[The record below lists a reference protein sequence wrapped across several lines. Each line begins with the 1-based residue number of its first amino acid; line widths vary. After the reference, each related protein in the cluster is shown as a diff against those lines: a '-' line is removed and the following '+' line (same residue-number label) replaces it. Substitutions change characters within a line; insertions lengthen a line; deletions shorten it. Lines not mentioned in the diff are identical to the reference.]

1 MSENSEETVVIDPQ
15 DPLTQRILDVCDRT
29 GDFIEWW
36 GFRAIHGRVWTLLA
50 ITGRPLSQMDISVL
64 LDVSRSL
71 VNGAVLELEEWGLVE
86 RVGDHRRA
94 PIVAVTEVWPIITQ
108 VLRTREWMMIERVR
122 LALEAAAQ
130 EADVHYLRTGQQPFS
145 RERLHELMQLTEMA
159 QSFLKVI
166 LNLRLADEGR
176 GVRAFLRTATQ
187 VLSGFRRVTKQ
198 DSSS

>member
-1 MSENSEETVVIDPQ
+1 MSLEPEDTVVIDLS
-15 DPLTQRILDVCDRT
+15 DPLTRRMLEVCDRT

-50 ITGRPLSQMDISVL
+50 MTARPLSQVDIAAL

-71 VNGAVLELEEWGLVE
+71 VHGAVNELEEWGLVQ
-86 RVGDHRRA
+86 RVGTHRRA

-122 LALEAAAQ
+122 VALEAASQ
-130 EADVHYLRTGQQPFS
+130 EAELHFQRTGQEPFS
-145 RERLHELMQLTEMA
+145 RESLAELVQLTEMA

-166 LNLRLADEGR
+166 LQLRVADEGR
-176 GVRAFLRTATQ
+176 GVRQFLRTATQ
-187 VLSGFRRVTKQ
+187 VISGLRRVT
-198 DSSS
+198 